1 MAASPTIADAN
12 KRIRL
17 ALDPELT
24 NTSRHPGRFSVWAVV
39 RDTGPHGFPA
49 DVWWFTMESG
59 ERSAVE
65 YARHLN
71 ATGGNAFAARLAV
84 TVEERR

>member
-1 MAASPTIADAN
+1 MAARPTIADAN

-17 ALDPELT
+17 ALDPELAD
-24 NTSRHPGRFSVWAVV
+24 TSRPPGRFAAWAVI
-39 RDTGPHGFPA
+39 RDTGATGFPA
-49 DVWWFTMESG
+49 DVWWFTMESS

-71 ATGGNAFAARLAV
+71 ATGGRAHAARLQI
-84 TVEERR
+84 TVEETR